1 MGAWGVRS
9 DENDEA
15 ADALD
20 AGFERVHGAEYDA
33 LMDDRNPMTYEQ
45 VQEQLASPE
54 TLAAALAA
62 LAALAED
69 LGPPPDDDPEDDLGR
84 LAYAGVVVR
93 HAECGVALP
102 EDVRARAMRFLEA
115 EAIDWEEDTQDRER
129 RRQAEI
135 RLLRSRGPEAS

>member
-20 AGFERVHGAEYDA
+20 AGFERVHGARYVA
-33 LMDDRNPMTYEQ
+33 MMDDRDPTPFEK

-54 TLAAALAA
+54 TLAAALE
-62 LAALAED
+62 ALAEE

-84 LAYAGVVVR
+84 LAYAGVIVR
-93 HAECGVALP
+93 HAECRVPIP
-102 EDVRARAMRFLEA
+102 EDLRARAVRYLEV
-115 EAIDWEEDTQDRER
+115 ETIDWESDHADRDR
-129 RRQAEI
+129 RRRAEI
-135 RLLRSRGPEAS
+135 RLLQSLAGKTP

>member
-15 ADALD
+15 ADAIDL
-20 AGFERVHGAEYDA
+20 GFERVHGASYEA
-33 LMDDRNPMTYEQ
+33 LMDDRDPTPYEA
-45 VQEQLASPE
+45 VLERLASPE
-54 TLAAALAA
+54 TLAAA

-93 HAECGVALP
+93 HAECRVPLP
-102 EDVRARAMRFLEA
+102 EDVRARALRYLES
-115 EAIDWEEDTQDRER
+115 EGIDWEEDRPARDR
-129 RRQAEI
+129 RRREEIHLLQAPP
-135 RLLRSRGPEAS
+135 RGAS